1 MFYSIDG
8 LLIIAGVL
16 SGLILFCIGLIL
28 FFKFSLHYR
37 KKQNLR
43 LTQIMLKFFS
53 PDNRPEVEQYV
64 QKNPKQAL
72 RVLLELSQNQKLH
85 KDKHKELIELVRNTG
100 ITDYYQ
106 RRLQSGSSRKRM
118 DAVVHLTALPGG
130 TTNDILKQALRVET
144 NRLVRLYLCDALATV
159 EEVEAIPLM
168 VETLPG
174 APQWYR
180 TRVNMML
187 TSFGVNFYQFLPAII
202 GRDDVEIRSLIIDF
216 AAQYP
221 AEELK
226 QYLLAQVNDQEKDLA
241 YRATRTLGVFYYHE
255 LNCSSFLAHTDP
267 VLRNIAILALDK
279 IPTRQTIENLL
290 PLLSD
295 SKSGDQA
302 ATVISQ
308 ITQREPRHLP
318 WLIELFDTHPDQAA
332 RRGLA
337 KVLSNRIDYLLMH
350 LLVGDG
356 KKIRHILADILKMG
370 QTNGVI
376 GFLGRNKTIELENA
390 ILSILLPL
398 MEESN
403 DLRQECRLYLP
414 ERILAKMQETPLQ
427 QPQAERVQLEEKGKL
442 IRLQI
447 LLLLAFGLVP
457 VLYLIRHWENLAA
470 WSMYAHLT
478 QFVLDFNYFIAF
490 YSITVSSSYIILL
503 VCSLYALIRQAKRW
517 RLKKNAFLF
526 RPRILPGISI
536 IAPAYQEEASI
547 IESATSLLSL
557 HYPNYEVIIV
567 NDGSTD
573 NTLRNL
579 IQHFKLEKVDR
590 FIPGRLQTKPV
601 RGIYASRD
609 IPKLVVIDK
618 ANGGKADALNVGIN
632 TSQKEFVCGIDADS
646 LLEKDSLIKLASL
659 VPDSKDEPIAVGGNI
674 FPVNGCT
681 VDKGTLAKI
690 NIPRGHLARFQ
701 TIEYLRAFM
710 AGRLGWAQL
719 RSLLIISGAF
729 GLFNK
734 DRVVEVGGYLTS
746 SERFKQDTVGE
757 DMELVVRLNRHMLEQ
772 KLPFS
777 ILYAFNANCWT
788 EVPVSLPVLYRQRDR
803 WQRGLIDILY
813 FHRAMQINPRYGRI
827 GLVSMPYFFMFE
839 LLGPFLEIQGYIMV
853 VLAFF
858 LGLLDANL
866 ALLLFVSTI
875 LLGMLVSIFALA
887 IAGKENDYFPG
898 PYVITMLLYAFLEN
912 FGVRQMI
919 SFWRVMG
926 FFSALRQTVEWGNME
941 KKGFKPKPD
950 AEVRAGAS

>member
-1 MFYSIDG
+1 MFYSIDV
-8 LLIIAGVL
+8 LLVITGVL
-16 SGLILFCIGLIL
+16 CGLILFSVGLIL
-28 FFKFSLHYR
+28 FFKFSFHYR

-43 LTQIMLKFFS
+43 LTQIMLKVFL
-53 PDNRPEVEQYV
+53 PGNHPEIERYV
-64 QKNPKQAL
+64 QKNAKQAL
-72 RVLLELSQNQKLH
+72 RVLLELSQNLNLH
-85 KDKHKELIELVRNTG
+85 KDKQNVLIALVRKTG
-100 ITDYYQ
+100 IAAYYQ
-106 RRLQSGSSRKRM
+106 RRLQSGSARKRI
-118 DAVVHLTALPGG
+118 DAVVHLAALPGG
-130 TTNDILKQALRVET
+130 TTNEILKQALRVEK
-144 NRLVRLYLCDALATV
+144 NSLVRLYLCEALATL

-168 VETLPG
+168 VETLLG

-180 TRVNMML
+180 TRINIML
-187 TSFGVNFYQFLPAII
+187 ASFGVNFYQFLPAII
-202 GRDDVEIRSLIIDF
+202 DRADFEIRSLIIDF
-216 AAQYP
+216 ASQYP
-221 AEELK
+221 AADLK
-226 QYLLAQVNDQEKDLA
+226 QYLLAQVNSQEKDLA
-241 YRATRTLGVFYYHE
+241 YRATRTLGIFYYHE
-255 LNCSSFLAHTDP
+255 LNCARFLSHTDP
-267 VLRNIAILALDK
+267 VLRNIAILAMDK

-295 SKSGDQA
+295 SQSGDQA

-308 ITQREPRHLP
+308 ITQREPRHIP
-318 WLIELFDTHPDQAA
+318 WMIELFDTQPDQSV

-356 KKIRHILADILKMG
+356 KKIQYILADIIKLG
-370 QTNGVI
+370 QTNGLI
-376 GFLGRNKTIELENA
+376 GFLCRNKTIELENA
-390 ILSILLPL
+390 ILSIIRPL
-398 MEESN
+398 MDESN
-403 DLRQECRLYLP
+403 DLRQEFRLYLP
-414 ERILAKMQETPLQ
+414 ERILAKMQEMPLQ
-427 QPQAERVQLEEKGKL
+427 QPQAASSPVVEKGKL

-457 VLYLIRHWENLAA
+457 ALYLIRHWESLAH

-503 VCSLYALIRQAKRW
+503 VFSLVALVRQAKRW
-517 RLKKNAFLF
+517 RIKKNAFLF

-547 IESATSLLSL
+547 LESANSLLSL

-573 NTLRNL
+573 NTLQNL
-579 IQHFKLEKVDR
+579 IQHFHLEKVDR
-590 FIPGRLQTKPV
+590 FIPRRLQTKPI

-618 ANGGKADALNVGIN
+618 SNGGKADALNVGIN
-632 TSQKEFVCGIDADS
+632 LSQKEFVCGIDADS
-646 LLEKDSLIKLASL
+646 LLEKDSLIKLASMI
-659 VPDSKDEPIAVGGNI
+659 PDSADEPIAVGGNI
-674 FPVNGCT
+674 FPVNGCI

-690 NIPRGHLARFQ
+690 NIPRSHLARFQ

-746 SERFKQDTVGE
+746 SGRYKKDTVGE
-757 DMELVVRLNRHMLEQ
+757 DMELVVRLTRRMLEQ

-788 EVPVSLPVLYRQRDR
+788 EVPDSLPVLYRQRDR

-813 FHRAMQINPRYGRI
+813 FHRAMQLNPRYGRI
-827 GLVSMPYFFMFE
+827 GLVSMPYFFLFE

-853 VLAFF
+853 VIAFF
-858 LGLLDANL
+858 LGLLDAKL
-866 ALLLFVSTI
+866 ALLLFISTI
-875 LLGMLVSIFALA
+875 LLGMLVSMFALA

-898 PYVITMLLYAFLEN
+898 PYVTTMLLYAFLEN

-919 SFWRVMG
+919 GFWRILG
-926 FFSALRQTVEWGNME
+926 FFSALRQTVEWGDME
-941 KKGFKPKPD
+941 RKGFRP
-950 AEVRAGAS
+950 EVDRAIRVGA